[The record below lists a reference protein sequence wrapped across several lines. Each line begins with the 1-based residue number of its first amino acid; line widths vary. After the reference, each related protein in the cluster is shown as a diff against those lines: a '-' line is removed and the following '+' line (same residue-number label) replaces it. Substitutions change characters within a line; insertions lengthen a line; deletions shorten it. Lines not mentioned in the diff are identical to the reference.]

1 MARPLRLDFPGAVH
15 HVMARGHERSSVFR
29 DDADRTHWMRL
40 LGLVAGQ
47 GRWDVHAFCL
57 MSNHYHLLVET
68 PEGGLSAG
76 LHDLNSRFAQWFN
89 RRHKRRGHLF
99 EGRFHGILVQK
110 EAYLLELSR
119 YIVLNPVR
127 AGLVAGAAEWR
138 WSSYRAT
145 AGLDA
150 RPEWL
155 SVDSI
160 LGQFAVARRLARAAY
175 RRFVAE
181 GKGLPSPLDGVR
193 KQAYLGDEAFLEVVA
208 QRVGDPRRSDP
219 EIPLR
224 ERRPADPTIE
234 KIRGAVAREWGV
246 AAEDLSR
253 NRGAEPK
260 MAAIYLSRR
269 LTRLKVAEVGAAF
282 HVRSARVS
290 NVVRRVEEDP
300 ASRLATRIRR
310 VERAIAAS

>member
-29 DDADRTHWMRL
+29 DDADRVQWLHL

-47 GRWDVHAFCL
+47 ARWDIHAFCL

-68 PEGGLSAG
+68 PEAGLSDG

-99 EGRFHGILVQK
+99 EGRFRGILVQK
-110 EAYLLELSR
+110 EAHLLELAR

-127 AGLVAGAAEWR
+127 AGLVAEAAEWR
-138 WSSYRAT
+138 WSSYRPT
-145 AGLDA
+145 AGLA
-150 RPEWL
+150 SRPEWL
-155 SVDSI
+155 SIDSI
-160 LGQFAVARRLARAAY
+160 LGQFAGTRARAQTAY

-181 GKGLPSPLDGVR
+181 GKGLPSPLAGVE
-193 KQAYLGDEAFLEVVA
+193 KQAFLGDEAFLEAAA
-208 QRVGDPRRSDP
+208 QRVGDHRGADP

-224 ERRPADPTIE
+224 ERRPAGPTLE
-234 KIRGAVAREWGV
+234 RIRGAVASEWGV
-246 AAEDLSR
+246 TAEELSR
-253 NRGAEPK
+253 NRGADAK

-290 NVVRRVEEDP
+290 NVVRRVEEEP
-300 ASRLATRIRR
+300 ASRLAIRIRR
-310 VERAIAAS
+310 VERALAAP